1 MLKFKRFM
9 KKTGLPI
16 VLLLFATLTLWGQPD
31 RSQKLLSEIQALQK
45 SFVPDRR
52 VAIFDVTIDTIKDE
66 LVLKGKTDLPEAKK
80 SLVALMAS
88 KGIEF
93 VDSVEVL
100 PEISLDGKTWAL
112 VTLSVAHMRSGP
124 DHANEMVTQALMG
137 TPLRVLEYEEGWF
150 RVQTPDMYIGWMEGN
165 GLVRMSQMIL
175 NVWKKSDR
183 AVFFQISGVA
193 TESPDQK
200 SQVVTDLVLGDLF
213 EVEGEKKDFLQ
224 IKLPDGRKGF
234 VKKDECLSWNDWTSR
249 TSDVQAA
256 IAFGRQMLG
265 LPYLWGGTSTK
276 SNDCSGFTKTCYFS
290 QGVILARDASQ
301 QARYGE
307 HPDFTVL
314 NALQP
319 GDLLFFGRTAQR
331 VTHVGLYMGNGKF
344 IHSSGMVRI
353 NSIDPTAPDYYMN
366 ERRNLVGASRIVNSL
381 NTEGIIQV
389 KNHPWYTIVK

>member
-16 VLLLFATLTLWGQPD
+16 VLLLFSALTLWGQPD

-52 VAIFDVTIDTIKDE
+52 VAIFDVTIDTIQDE

-80 SLVALMAS
+80 SLDALMAS

-165 GLVRMSQMIL
+165 GLVRMSQTIL

-183 AVFFQISGVA
+183 AVFYQISGVA

-200 SQVVTDLVLGDLF
+200 SQVVTDLVLGDIV
-213 EVEGEKKDFLQ
+213 EVEEEAKGYLK

-249 TSDVQAA
+249 TPDVQAA

-290 QGVILARDASQ
+290 QGVVLARDASQ

-307 HPDFTVL
+307 HPDFT
-314 NALQP
+314 NISALHP
-319 GDLLFFGRTAQR
+319 GDLLFFGRSAQR

-344 IHSSGMVRI
+344 IHSSGMVRV
-353 NSIDPTAPDYYMN
+353 NSVDPTSPDYYMN
-366 ERRNLVGASRIVNSL
+366 ERRNLVGASRIVSSL
-381 NTEGIIQV
+381 NTEGITQV
-389 KNHPWYTIVK
+389 KNHPWYTIIK